1 MAKLTLSD
9 IANLQNE
16 STVVTTLTAN
26 NDATEAAME
35 NTLSRDGTGPNQMLT
50 DYDMNNYRIINLPD
64 ALTDQEPATFSQLTT
79 LVNAVDSGQILDYP
93 YVTIGNSPLTSNE
106 RAITGSQ
113 NIGITDT
120 GPGAAVVIS
129 TIDPELNALAQLT
142 SAADK
147 VPYFTGTGTATTG
160 TLTSYAR
167 TLIDDVDAPTAR
179 TTLGLTIGTNVQA
192 QDADLDAIAGLATT
206 GLLTRTGSGTA
217 ATRTVTGTA
226 NEITATNGNGVAGD
240 PTLSLPAAL
249 TFTGKTVTNG
259 TFATPTINS
268 ATMVTPALGTPAS
281 GTLTNTTGF
290 PTANLAGLGTG
301 VATFLATPS
310 SANLRG
316 ALTDEVGTG
325 AAYFVGGALGTPAS
339 ATLTSATGLPL
350 STGVTGNLPVTNL
363 NSGTGASATTFW
375 RGDGTWVAPSGGSGI
390 FFSNQGRLTLTSGTA
405 ITTADVAAATT
416 VFWTPMNGNAISGYN
431 GTSWVTIQSPQVSL
445 ALTGLT
451 ANTNYDI
458 FGVVAAGALT
468 LNAVAWTSDTV
479 RATAITQQDG
489 IDVKSGSLTNLLL
502 GTLRITGTTGQTEDS
517 LTKRYLS
524 NRYNTVPGL
533 MRAVDVTAT
542 WVYSTLNTFRQA
554 NANTA
559 NQLEYVCTVARPIW
573 ANVSAAAVS
582 TVATAIVAGIGL
594 DVTNNTSA
602 ILTNQGSILAGA
614 PSNSWNTNASYIG
627 TPGLGR
633 HFIAWLEY
641 VASSGTPTVTWIGSA
656 SPTQQSGIIG
666 GIER

>member
-1 MAKLTLSD
+1 MAKLTLTD
-9 IANLQNE
+9 LANLANE
-16 STVVTTLTAN
+16 ASAVATLAAN
-26 NDATEAAME
+26 NAATEVALE
-35 NTLSRDGTGPNQMLT
+35 NTLSRDGTSPNQMNA
-50 DYDMNNYRIINLPD
+50 DFDMNSHHILNLP
-64 ALTDQEPATFSQLTT
+64 A
-79 LVNAVDSGQILDYP
+79 
-93 YVTIGNSPLTSNE
+93 PLTSSEPLRLQDLSTFVGGGVVTNIPAGGNTGDVLVKTSNTNF
-106 RAITGSQ
+106 AIGWGSDSSLITAGSNIAKTGTSPVTIATVQ
-113 NIGITDT
+113 NPIFTTSVTTPLLVLNGTS
-120 GPGAAVVIS
+120 VS
-129 TIDPELNALAQLT
+129 T
-142 SAADK
+142 
-147 VPYFTGTGTATTG
+147 FTGTGAIVLATTPTLVTPLLG
-160 TLTSYAR
+160 TPTSGNLANCTGYPVANLT
-167 TLIDDVDAPTAR
+167 
-179 TTLGLTIGTNVQA
+179 
-192 QDADLDAIAGLATT
+192 GLAT
-206 GLLTRTGSGTA
+206 G
-217 ATRTVTGTA
+217 
-226 NEITATNGNGVAGD
+226 
-240 PTLSLPAAL
+240 
-249 TFTGKTVTNG
+249 
-259 TFATPTINS
+259 
-268 ATMVTPALGTPAS
+268 M
-281 GTLTNTTGF
+281 
-290 PTANLAGLGTG
+290 
-301 VATFLATPS
+301 ATFLATPT
-310 SANLRG
+310 SANLKATVTDETGSG
-316 ALTDEVGTG
+316 ALVFATSPALVTPGFSSIVNTG
-325 AAYFVGGALGTPAS
+325 
-339 ATLTSATGLPL
+339 TLTLPTATDTLVARATTDTLTNKTIAGASNTLTVRL
-350 STGVTGNLPVTNL
+350 ASDVTGNLPVTNL

-375 RGDGTWVAPSGGSGI
+375 RGDGTWVAPSGSGSGI
-390 FFSNQGRLTLTSGTA
+390 FFNNQGRLTLTSGTA
-405 ITTADVAAATT
+405 ITTADVAAATS
-416 VFWTPMNGNAISGYN
+416 VFWTPMNGNAIAGYN
-431 GTSWVTIQSPQVSL
+431 GSSWVTIQSPQVSL

-533 MRAVDVTAT
+533 MRAVDVTST
-542 WVYSTLNTFRQA
+542 WAYSTLNTFRQA

-582 TVATAIVAGIGL
+582 TIATAIVAGIGL

-614 PSNSWNTNASYIG
+614 ASNSWNTNASYIG